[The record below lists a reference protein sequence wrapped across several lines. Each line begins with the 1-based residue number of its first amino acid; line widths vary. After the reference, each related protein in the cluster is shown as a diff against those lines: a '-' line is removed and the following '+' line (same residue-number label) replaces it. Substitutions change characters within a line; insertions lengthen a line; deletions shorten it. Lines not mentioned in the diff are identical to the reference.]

1 MLHSKDLSFNSGWSF
16 SACLVKQRNQTLCI
30 CKYLEFCSTN
40 KKFTK
45 FLYCSPFNCPS
56 FKLCLPPPWLN
67 ICQSPACKISY
78 CASIALIPPLS
89 PILCAFLSSFYKDSC
104 FSTFFKIRQHCFFCQ
119 RLFDST
125 NACWCSSF
133 YLKLP
138 FSFMRSYKTADI
150 SENHSVNLWFHPT
163 IPRNGLRASFDSGGS
178 ASSKA
183 FTLSELGFRPS
194 WVKTY
199 IKNSTLFFARW
210 HFFGD
215 SVSPFS
221 LSLCNT
227 FDNVL
232 IMFLNVFPPL
242 RMSSL

>member
-16 SACLVKQRNQTLCI
+16 SASLVKQSSQTLCI

-45 FLYCSPFNCPS
+45 FLYCSPFNCPG

-67 ICQSPACKISY
+67 ICQSPACKISC

-125 NACWCSSF
+125 KCLLVLIFLFETAFFIHEVIQNCWHFRESFSESLISSNHTKKWPESFFWFWGFCFFQSF
-133 YLKLP
+133 Y
-138 FSFMRSYKTADI
+138 FVWA
-150 SENHSVNLWFHPT
+150 WFQT
-163 IPRNGLRASFDSGGS
+163 I
-178 ASSKA
+178 
-183 FTLSELGFRPS
+183 LSEDIYKKFY
-194 WVKTY
+194 T
-199 IKNSTLFFARW
+199 F
-210 HFFGD
+210 
-215 SVSPFS
+215 
-221 LSLCNT
+221 LCQVT
-227 FDNVL
+227 FL
-232 IMFLNVFPPL
+232 WW
-242 RMSSL
+242 